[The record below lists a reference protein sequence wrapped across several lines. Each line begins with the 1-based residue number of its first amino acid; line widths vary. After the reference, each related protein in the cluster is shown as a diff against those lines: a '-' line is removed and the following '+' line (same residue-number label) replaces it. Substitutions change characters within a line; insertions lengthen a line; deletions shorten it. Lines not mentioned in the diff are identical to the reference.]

1 MFTFLDYYRM
11 KPALLPEGVEVI
23 RGQTPAGGAYAVVLY
38 LDSAGRKTAKEK
50 AKMCIRDSCCSG
62 PFRPLHFPAASRAYP
77 LQI

>member
-23 RGQTPAGGAYAVVLY
+23 RGQVLY

-50 AKMCIRDSCCSG
+50 ATRIDVVECSSEG
-62 PFRPLHFPAASRAYP
+62 REIFRTHLNKK
-77 LQI
+77 

>member
-23 RGQTPAGGAYAVVLY
+23 RGQTPAGGAY

-50 AKMCIRDSCCSG
+50 ATRIDVVECSSEG
-62 PFRPLHFPAASRAYP
+62 REIFRTHLNKK
-77 LQI
+77 

>member
-50 AKMCIRDSCCSG
+50 ATQAAAGFSPVLLPRRAQKPGI
-62 PFRPLHFPAASRAYP
+62 FP
-77 LQI
+77 

>member
-38 LDSAGRKTAKEK
+38 LDSAGRNTAKEK
-50 AKMCIRDSCCSG
+50 ATRIDVVECSSEG
-62 PFRPLHFPAASRAYP
+62 REIFRTHLNKK
-77 LQI
+77 